1 MRTAF
6 IISNIHEDMRHK
18 YKTINKNT
26 EECIRCGILRLNAYR
41 GTKMYYKSDHITP
54 MQRAGECTGTK
65 KK

>member
-6 IISNIHEDMRHK
+6 IISNIHENMRHK

-26 EECIRCGILRLNAYR
+26 QVCIKCGILRLNAYR
-41 GTKMYYKSDHITP
+41 GTMKYFKSDHITP
-54 MQRAGECTGTK
+54 MQRAGECAGAK